1 MKIARWFLRKR
12 TEQFVQLAERDDIR
26 AVGPLAEAL
35 RSWDTEIQRIAE
47 QALIRL
53 LPRLRS
59 DNDMLLTLEQRKCLY
74 RALRGKNVELSL
86 SILSALKYMG
96 DFEALPH
103 VQRLASLQART
114 SAEHRLRDAAQ
125 YCLPILEER
134 IKIQHAVTTLLRASE
149 PFCNPETSLRA
160 SDAPCVPAD
169 SRREPEEV
177 GRS

>member
-12 TEQFVQLAERDDIR
+12 TERFVQLAARDDIR

-35 RSWDTEIQRIAE
+35 RSWDGEIQKIAE
-47 QALIRL
+47 NALIRL

-59 DNDMLLTLEQRKCLY
+59 ENEILLNTEQRKCLY

-96 DFEALPH
+96 DREALPH
-103 VQRLASLQART
+103 VHRLAALQART
-114 SAEHRLRDAAQ
+114 SAEYRLRDAAEF
-125 YCLPILEER
+125 CLPILIER
-134 IKIQHAVTTLLRASE
+134 SKIHQAVTTLLRASE
-149 PFCNPETSLRA
+149 PTHDPQTHLRA

-169 SRREPEEV
+169 SRREPEQV
-177 GRS
+177 GTS